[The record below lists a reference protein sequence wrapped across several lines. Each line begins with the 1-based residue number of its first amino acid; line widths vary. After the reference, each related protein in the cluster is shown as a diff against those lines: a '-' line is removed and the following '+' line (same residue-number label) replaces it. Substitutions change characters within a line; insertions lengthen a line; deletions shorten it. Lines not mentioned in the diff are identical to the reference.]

1 MAINAIGSGNA
12 LQLSFPTAN
21 NQNRDPE
28 AYQAAVNAQ
37 ADLLQAVRHVDLPAK
52 VAADLPQPS
61 ERTDGGRVDI
71 YL

>member
-1 MAINAIGSGNA
+1 MSINAIGSGNA

-21 NQNRDPE
+21 NQRQDPE

-52 VAADLPQPS
+52 VAAQLPQPG
-61 ERTDGGRVDI
+61 ERTDGGRLDV